1 MTETTRVVR
10 LFVRFGMLLVGI
22 GMIFAAAPTLIG
34 NTTDWRA
41 VALKCPRSMFQ
52 FSCKFSA
59 RVLLFQ
65 RG

>member
-41 VALKCPRSMFQ
+41 VAP
-52 FSCKFSA
+52 
-59 RVLLFQ
+59 VLLLLSCLVVLSIVYD
-65 RG
+65 RMERK